1 MDFDPIAY
9 GARADGVTNDAPAI
23 QKAIDA
29 CCQEG
34 GGRVVLRSGKT
45 YRSASLHM
53 KSRVELHLEN
63 GSTLLASDRLE
74 DYFRPDQPA
83 QDGPVSSVGTPVT
96 GKPSYVF
103 LYAYGADHARVTGSG
118 TIDGSGSAFVRRVS
132 PWYVTGDFYPR
143 PTLIYF
149 ENCRHITFRDTVM
162 CNVSF
167 WTLHVGGCEDV
178 LIDSIR
184 ILNPLDV
191 ANSDGID
198 VDHSRY
204 VRICDCHVECADDC
218 ICMKNT
224 MGNREYPHTKGV
236 LVTGCT
242 LVSTSAALKIG
253 TEGVDDFEDIQFSNC
268 IIDRSNRG
276 LSIQVRDAG
285 CVRNV
290 SFDHISVRTRRFAE
304 SWWGC
309 AEPIAITA
317 VDRSSDNPGGTIE
330 NVRFS
335 YIDCEGENGAV
346 IYGLPG
352 RVRDIS
358 LDHVRIALNETS
370 RWPKGQYDL
379 RPGEGMQIVAH
390 PAVPLLTHEVEDLRL
405 EQVRLMGIDGKEKQP
420 ETF

>member
-1 MDFDPIAY
+1 MPRSDESELAVIGSMLLNVDAVTQASEILNKDDFYNKHYGIMFETLVKMCNEGEEIDEVTFQNRLKSKDLPPNVTTIENIANIMNATPTSVKVKNY
-9 GARADGVTNDAPAI
+9 AQIVKN
-23 QKAIDA
+23 KSL
-29 CCQEG
+29 
-34 GGRVVLRSGKT
+34 LRQMIT
-45 YRSASLHM
+45 FAQN
-53 KSRVELHLEN
+53 LEN
-63 GSTLLASDRLE
+63 DCYAGKDSVDYLLEVAE
-74 DYFRPDQPA
+74 
-83 QDGPVSSVGTPVT
+83 
-96 GKPSYVF
+96 KNVF
-103 LYAYGADHARVTGSG
+103 N
-118 TIDGSGSAFVRRVS
+118 
-132 PWYVTGDFYPR
+132 
-143 PTLIYF
+143 LI
-149 ENCRHITFRDTVM
+149 
-162 CNVSF
+162 
-167 WTLHVGGCEDV
+167 
-178 LIDSIR
+178 
-184 ILNPLDV
+184 
-191 ANSDGID
+191 
-198 VDHSRY
+198 
-204 VRICDCHVECADDC
+204 
-218 ICMKNT
+218 KNK
-224 MGNREYPHTKGV
+224 R
-236 LVTGCT
+236 
-242 LVSTSAALKIG
+242 
-253 TEGVDDFEDIQFSNC
+253 VDDFEDIQFSNC

-405 EQVRLMGIDGKEKQP
+405 EQVRLVGTDGKEKQP